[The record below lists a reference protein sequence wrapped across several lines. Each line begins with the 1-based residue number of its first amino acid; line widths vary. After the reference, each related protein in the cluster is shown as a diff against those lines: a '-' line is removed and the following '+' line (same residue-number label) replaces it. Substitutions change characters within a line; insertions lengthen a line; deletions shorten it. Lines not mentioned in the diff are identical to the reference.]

1 MPGRRI
7 RATVASEVDV
17 DILRTPTV
25 PRKSVAERCQMFEE
39 RKVYPHYE
47 VHNRELY
54 VGSHYSKA
62 SP

>member
-7 RATVASEVDV
+7 KATVASEVNV

-25 PRKSVAERCQMFEE
+25 PRKSVAEMCQMFEE
-39 RKVYPHYE
+39 RKVYQHDE

-54 VGSHYSKA
+54 VSSHYSKA